1 MAFLPEPHN
10 VLRDELHPLGTAE
23 AFFASDMPMGLSEAE
38 SRPQGATSNSLSDAC
53 QIFMVLLILQLGS
66 MIDILKH
73 PWLIG
78 LNLILLLV
86 RQ

>member
-1 MAFLPEPHN
+1 M
-10 VLRDELHPLGTAE
+10 
-23 AFFASDMPMGLSEAE
+23 
-38 SRPQGATSNSLSDAC
+38 SLVDAC
-53 QIFMVLLILQLGS
+53 QVVMVLLILQLES

-78 LNLILLLV
+78 LNLRQLLV